1 LAKIRLK
8 FGENEI
14 EIESRDFY
22 IDNDTAAQVIADLAV
37 RMQESKA
44 KIVTDEE
51 FALGPTDA
59 ITQTY
64 QTNMDYL
71 RTLRDAEIHEP
82 EFTAPTAVSVDE
94 IPSKIEL
101 LERDSFFDKPRT
113 VSETVE
119 RMRDY
124 GWLASPLD
132 VSKSLAKMAFHK
144 ELAKNS
150 QENKTWYFKQAQI
163 IN

>member
-1 LAKIRLK
+1 LAKIRLR

-22 IDNDTAAQVIADLAV
+22 IDNDTAAQVIADLAS
-37 RMQESKA
+37 RMHENEA
-44 KIVTDEE
+44 KIVTDEITL
-51 FALGPTDA
+51 APPTGIMHA
-59 ITQTY
+59 Y
-64 QTNMDYL
+64 KMNVDYL
-71 RTLRDAEIHEP
+71 KSLRDAEVHEP
-82 EFTAPTAVSVDE
+82 EFTAPTAVSADE
-94 IPSKIEL
+94 VPGKIEL

-132 VSKSLAKMAFHK
+132 VSKSLSKMALYR

-150 QENKTWYFKQAQI
+150 QENRTWYFKQSQI

>member
-1 LAKIRLK
+1 LAKIRLRL
-8 FGENEI
+8 GEDEI

-37 RMQESKA
+37 RLQENKVR
-44 KIVTDEE
+44 IVGDEG
-51 FALGPTDA
+51 FSLGPPES
-59 ITQTY
+59 ITQAY
-64 QTNMDYL
+64 QANMNYL
-71 RTLRDAEIHEP
+71 KSLRNAEVHEP
-82 EFTAPTAVSVDE
+82 EFTAPIAVSADE
-94 IPSKIEL
+94 VPSKIEM
-101 LERDSFFDKPRT
+101 LERDSFFDRPRT
-113 VSETVE
+113 VAETVE

-144 ELAKNS
+144 ELGKNS
-150 QENKTWYFKQAQI
+150 QENKTWYFKQEQI

>member
-1 LAKIRLK
+1 MAKIRLK

>member
-1 LAKIRLK
+1 MAKIRLR

-37 RMQESKA
+37 RLQESEA
-44 KIVTDEE
+44 RIVTGEVSLE
-51 FALGPTDA
+51 PPTGIMNA
-59 ITQTY
+59 YKI
-64 QTNMDYL
+64 NVDYL
-71 RTLRDAEIHEP
+71 RTLRDAEVHEP
-82 EFTAPTAVSVDE
+82 EFTAPAPVSADE
-94 IPSKIEL
+94 VPSKIEF
-101 LERDSFFDKPRT
+101 LEKDSFFDKPRT

-119 RMRDY
+119 RMRDC

-150 QENKTWYFKQAQI
+150 QENRTWYFKNAQM

>member
-1 LAKIRLK
+1 LAKIRLRL
-8 FGENEI
+8 GENEI

-37 RMQESKA
+37 RLRENEA
-44 KIVTDEE
+44 KIVTDEISLE
-51 FALGPTDA
+51 PPAGIINA
-59 ITQTY
+59 Y
-64 QTNMDYL
+64 KMNVDYL
-71 RTLRDAEIHEP
+71 KTLRDAEVHEP
-82 EFTAPTAVSVDE
+82 EFTAPTAVSADE
-94 IPSKIEL
+94 VPGKIEM

-132 VSKSLAKMAFHK
+132 VSKSLAKMALHK
-144 ELAKNS
+144 ELARNS
-150 QENKTWYFKQAQI
+150 QENRTWYYKQSQI